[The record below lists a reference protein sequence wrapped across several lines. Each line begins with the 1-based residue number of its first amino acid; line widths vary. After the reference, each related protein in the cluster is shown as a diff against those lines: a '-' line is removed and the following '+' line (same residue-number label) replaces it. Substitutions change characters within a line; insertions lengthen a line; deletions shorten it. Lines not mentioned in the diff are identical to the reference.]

1 MLKWPGGWRMFAL
14 WLVGMA
20 GWVGQ
25 ASGQVHGTAGRIQDN
40 TWSCLTPPALW
51 WPALKPVICS
61 SLVNKGGMVMGRNSR
76 ARHRGRGARA
86 RGGVRRAHPGSSH
99 DSGRAPGT
107 RSLWYCL
114 VHGSL
119 TVSAI
124 TLKLRATTIPFWRGL
139 YRVRFV
145 IADQQVSL
153 QRSSTDDPV
162 RV

>member
-76 ARHRGRGARA
+76 ARPLARPTTVDA
-86 RGGVRRAHPGSSH
+86 RL
-99 DSGRAPGT
+99 APGAYGT
-107 RSLWYCL
+107 ALCM
-114 VHGSL
+114 
-119 TVSAI
+119 
-124 TLKLRATTIPFWRGL
+124 GL
-139 YRVRFV
+139 S
-145 IADQQVSL
+145 Q
-153 QRSSTDDPV
+153 
-162 RV
+162 